1 MIAERKH
8 LQQSE
13 SYSPLA
19 NKMLTT
25 NVIRNGVKIQR
36 LQCVYIF
43 LNESSM
49 QLFLLL
55 VNGSTINSQAEFT
68 MLSQYSQGAHTQPL
82 LFDIELAELAV
93 ILRSCEE

>member
-8 LQQSE
+8 LQGSE

-19 NKMLTT
+19 NKLLTT

-36 LQCVYIF
+36 RLHF
-43 LNESSM
+43 LKGILHAVVFIVSKR
-49 QLFLLL
+49 
-55 VNGSTINSQAEFT
+55 IHDAFT
-68 MLSQYSQGAHTQPL
+68 VFTGCTHTQPL